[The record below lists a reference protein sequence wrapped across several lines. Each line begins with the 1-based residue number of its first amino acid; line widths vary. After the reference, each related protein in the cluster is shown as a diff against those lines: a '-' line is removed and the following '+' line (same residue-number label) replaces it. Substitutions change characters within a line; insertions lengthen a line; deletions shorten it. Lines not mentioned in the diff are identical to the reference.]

1 MSLEN
6 STTPSTPAATAPVP
20 APVASASAPARDWQ
34 YLGPWAISIA
44 ALAFT
49 GYLWLTRGE
58 QAEQI
63 AADSARKLANAQATT
78 AQAQAAARN
87 AQDLV
92 RDALAR
98 QAVIEAKVAE
108 SQSQQVA
115 LEKLYEDL
123 SKNRDEWAVVEVERL
138 VELAAQ
144 QLAVAGNVSG
154 AVAALQTAD
163 VRLARADKP
172 QYAAVRKIIARD
184 IERLKGA
191 PVSDLTGLA
200 LRLDAL
206 VDQVESLPLLSSPKD
221 APVATPAQG
230 QAPAGNWWQRTMQEV
245 KRELSELVQIRKVD
259 APDALLLSAEQGRLF
274 RDGIRLRLASARLA
288 LLARNQ
294 AALRNDLARVEQAV
308 NAGVDIRQRSA
319 QGFLASVKQLQSA
332 NVQLELPNLND
343 TLTALANANAARAAK
358 PR

>member
-1 MSLEN
+1 MQPEI
-6 STTPSTPAATAPVP
+6 TAQTSPP
-20 APVASASAPARDWQ
+20 ASASPPVQPPAAPRTWPQ
-34 YLGPWAISIA
+34 LGPWLLSGA
-44 ALAFT
+44 ALALS
-49 GYLWLTRGE
+49 GYMWLTRGE
-58 QAEQI
+58 QVQQVATD
-63 AADSARKLANAQATT
+63 AARKLTEAQTTT

-163 VRLARADKP
+163 ARLARADKP
-172 QYAAVRKIIARD
+172 QYAAVRKVIARD
-184 IERLKGA
+184 VERLKGA

-206 VDQVESLPLLSSPKD
+206 VDQVESLPLLSSPTNTL
-221 APVATPAQG
+221 AVTRAQE
-230 QAPAGNWWQRTMQEV
+230 QAPAGSWWQRTTQEV
-245 KRELSELVQIRKVD
+245 KRELSGLVQIRRID
-259 APDALLLSAEQGRLF
+259 SPSTLLLSAEQERLF
-274 RDGIRLRLASARLA
+274 RDGIRLRLSSARLA

-294 AALRNDLARVEQAV
+294 AALRNDLARVEQAI
-308 NAGVDIRQRSA
+308 NTGVDTRQRTT
-319 QGFLASVKQLQSA
+319 QGFLVSLKQLQGA
-332 NVQLELPNLND
+332 TVQLELPNLNE